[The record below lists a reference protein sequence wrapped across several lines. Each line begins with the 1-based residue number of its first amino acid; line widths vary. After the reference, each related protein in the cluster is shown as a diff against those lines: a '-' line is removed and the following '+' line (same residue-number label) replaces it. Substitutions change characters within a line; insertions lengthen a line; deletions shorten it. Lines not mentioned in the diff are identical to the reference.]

1 MSRNY
6 TEAEA
11 IASVDRLTIL
21 QLRSFVDAEIIT
33 PTQTDS
39 GPVFRQV
46 DLARMALLCELSEDF
61 ELHLDALGIV
71 ISLIDQLHGV
81 RGSLRAVLDA
91 VEREPENVRQRI
103 QKAIREQAAAVEP

>member
-1 MSRNY
+1 MNRKY

-11 IASVDRLTIL
+11 IASVDRLTSV
-21 QLRSFVDAEIIT
+21 QLRSFVEAEVVT
-33 PTQTDS
+33 PTQTDT

-46 DLARMALLCELSEDF
+46 DLARIELLCELSEDF
-61 ELHLDALGIV
+61 DLHLDALGIV

-81 RGSLRAVLDA
+81 RGSLRAVLEA

-103 QKAIREQAAAVEP
+103 QKAIREKTAIVDQ

>member
-1 MSRNY
+1 MSRKY

-11 IASVDRLTIL
+11 IASVDRLTIV
-21 QLRSFVDAEIIT
+21 QLRSFVEAEVIT
-33 PTQTDS
+33 PTQTDT

-46 DLARMALLCELSEDF
+46 DLARIELLCELSEDF
-61 ELHLDALGIV
+61 DLHLDALGIV

-91 VEREPENVRQRI
+91 VEREPENVRLRI
-103 QKAIREQAAAVEP
+103 QKAIREKAAIVDQ